1 MKKPKTAKQW
11 ILKIHEILGL
21 TTGIVVFI
29 VALTGCCWVFK
40 KEFQSLY
47 LQEWTVEVQD
57 RPALA
62 PTAAVELAGR
72 ALPGRHVHGALYGA
86 PGSAVEV
93 IFYEA
98 DPEFYQS
105 VFLHPYSGEV
115 LEIRDHFSGLFH
127 FVLDGHMYLW
137 LPEAI
142 GEQIVAASAL
152 LFLLMQ
158 ISGLVLWWPKKANR
172 RQRLKFAWKEGTR
185 WKRKNFDLHAIAG
198 FYVLSLAFVLAFTGS
213 VMAYDWFYYGVY
225 KAAGGERTPR
235 FIVPDNLHPL
245 SLDTAN
251 PPIDRLVGL
260 LQEQNPDAH
269 SFEVHYPATDSS
281 SIYVEITYRE
291 GVYYSSDYRFFDQS
305 TLEEVETPSIYGR
318 YADAS
323 FADKLMRM
331 NYDIHVGAIG
341 GLAGKIIAFLASA
354 LVATLPLSGF
364 LLWHGRHYKNIN
376 YSEIEDKKN
385 TATTR
390 REPII

>member
-1 MKKPKTAKQW
+1 MKKPKNAKQW
-11 ILKIHEILGL
+11 ILKIHEFLGL

-40 KEFQSLY
+40 DEIQSLY
-47 LQEWTVEVQD
+47 LREWTLEVQD
-57 RPALA
+57 APALA
-62 PTAAVELAGR
+62 PTAAKALAER
-72 ALPGRHVHGALYGA
+72 ALPAHHVHGTLYGA

-105 VFLHPYSGEV
+105 VFLHPYTGQV
-115 LEIRDHFSGLFH
+115 LEIRDHFSGFFH

-137 LPEAI
+137 LPEEI
-142 GEQIVAASAL
+142 GEQIVAACAL
-152 LFLLMQ
+152 LFLLIQ
-158 ISGLVLWWPKKANR
+158 ISGLVLWWPKRINR
-172 RQRLKFAWKEGTR
+172 RQRLKFSWQESTS

-225 KAAGGERTPR
+225 KAAGGERNPR
-235 FIVPDNLHPL
+235 FVVPENVHPL
-245 SLDTAN
+245 SADTAN
-251 PPIDRLVGL
+251 PPIDRLVVE
-260 LQEQNPDAH
+260 LQRQNPDAH
-269 SFEVHYPATDSS
+269 SFEVHYPAKASS
-281 SIYVEITYRE
+281 SIYVEVTYQE

-305 TLEEVETPSIYGR
+305 TLEEVETTSVYGT

-364 LLWHGRHYKNIN
+364 LLWYGRRYKTGN
-376 YSEIEDKKN
+376 YSEAKTKKT
-385 TATTR
+385 TA
-390 REPII
+390 